1 MVRLFRVDL
10 PPDTPGMIVSDGTDV
25 AVLVNADLAAAKGPA
40 WARGVA
46 NTLLARCASGERELR
61 AVG

>member
-1 MVRLFRVDL
+1 
-10 PPDTPGMIVSDGTDV
+10 MIVSDGIDV

>member
-1 MVRLFRVDL
+1 MVRLFRADL
-10 PPDTPGMIVSDGTDV
+10 PPDTPGMIISDGTDI
-25 AVLVNADLAAAKGPA
+25 AVLVNAALAEERGPE

-46 NTLLARCASGERELR
+46 NTLLAHSATEDGRLR